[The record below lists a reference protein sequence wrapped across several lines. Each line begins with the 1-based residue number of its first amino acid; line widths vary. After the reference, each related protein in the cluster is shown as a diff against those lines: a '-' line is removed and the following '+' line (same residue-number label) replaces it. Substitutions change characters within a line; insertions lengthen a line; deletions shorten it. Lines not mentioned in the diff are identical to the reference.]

1 MKVTNL
7 GPLILSFLL
16 VFSPSL
22 SSEEKKE
29 STEDATDNS
38 DKKVSILPAA
48 NKLIEMASSLRQTLA
63 SNTLPMGLGGLM
75 MGSVLYGM
83 TLVPAVMIL
92 LGGGNIG
99 SQLGG
104 VLSSLGGLGKR
115 SVKDQEVN
123 LPLLDAQ
130 ETKKLINKLHNTFQ
144 IWNIKDE
151 ECRKFLVCEVYQEV
165 ASSGMGPD
173 TDIFFKTLSL
183 IFRPNRKLKS
193 SAQDLPDF
201 DIYYNAARTGL
212 ETTDCG
218 AFYSCQNLKKLLL
231 Y

>member
-1 MKVTNL
+1 MKVTSL

-16 VFSPSL
+16 VFSPSVL
-22 SSEEKKE
+22 SEEEKE
-29 STEDATDNS
+29 STEDAADTS

-83 TLVPAVMIL
+83 TLVPAVMVL

-115 SVKDQEVN
+115 SLTDQEES

-130 ETKKLINKLHNTFQ
+130 GTKRLMTKLDNTFQ
-144 IWNIKDE
+144 MWNIRDE

-173 TDIFFKTLSL
+173 TDIFLKTISSM
-183 IFRPNRKLKS
+183 FRSNGKLKR

-212 ETTDCG
+212 DTTDCG
-218 AFYSCQNLKKLLL
+218 AFYPCQNLKKLL
-231 Y
+231 